1 MSETDIAVIGG
12 GIAALTAA
20 EHAALAGA
28 SVRIFTDT
36 DLYGGLV
43 ANVGELD
50 GYPAPGRLSGLELAS
65 SLLERGQEVGV
76 SVEMAAVD
84 AIAAAGDGFELTAET
99 GRFRARQVIA
109 ATGAHLKRLDVPGAE
124 RLSGKGVSQCAW
136 CDGGLYKGASV
147 VVVGGGDAALSEAI
161 HLAKFARSIKVVTR
175 GDRFRARQGYVNHV
189 ASDERFDL
197 RWSSEVVEVL
207 GADGVEGVRVRSSES
222 GETEDFACDGV
233 FVFVGLVAN
242 AKCLS
247 GLADLDAKG
256 FVVTDALLE
265 TRTKGLWAIGALRS
279 GAAGRLVTAAGEGAA
294 AADRAVRRL
303 EV

>member
-1 MSETDIAVIGG
+1 MSEIDIAVIGG

-28 SVRIFTDT
+28 SVRLFTDT

-50 GYPAPGRLSGLELAS
+50 GYPAPGRLSGLELAT
-65 SLLERGQEVGV
+65 SLLERGQALGVAIEVV
-76 SVEMAAVD
+76 AVETVET
-84 AIAAAGDGFELTAET
+84 AGTGFVLTAGES
-99 GRFRARQVIA
+99 RFRARQVIA
-109 ATGAHLKRLDVPGAE
+109 ATGAHLKRLEVPGAE
-124 RLSGKGVSQCAW
+124 RLAGKGVSQCAW

-197 RWSSEVVEVL
+197 RWSSEVAEVL
-207 GADGVEGVRVRSSES
+207 GGEGVEGVRIHSRET
-222 GETEDFACDGV
+222 GATEDVACDGV
-233 FVFVGLVAN
+233 FVFIGLAAN
-242 AKCLS
+242 AKCLT
-247 GLADLDAKG
+247 GLANLDDSD
-256 FVVTDALLE
+256 FVATDASLE
-265 TRTKGLWAIGALRS
+265 TSTRGLWAVGALRS
-279 GAAGRLVTAAGEGAA
+279 GASGRLVAAAGEGAA
-294 AADRAVRRL
+294 AAERAVRRL
-303 EV
+303 EA

>member
-28 SVRIFTDT
+28 SVRLFTDT

-65 SLLERGQEVGV
+65 CLLERGQEAGV
-76 SVEMAAVD
+76 SVEMAAVES
-84 AIAAAGDGFELTAET
+84 IAVAGTGFVLTAGES
-99 GRFRARQVIA
+99 RVRARQVIA
-109 ATGAHLKRLDVPGAE
+109 ATGAHLQRLDVPGAE
-124 RLSGKGVSQCAW
+124 RLAGRGLSQCAW

-175 GDRFRARQGYVNHV
+175 GDRFRARQSYVSHV

-197 RWSSEVVEVL
+197 RWSSEVVEVI
-207 GADGVEGVRVRSSES
+207 GADGVEGVRVRSSEN
-222 GETEDFACDGV
+222 GETEDIACDGV
-233 FVFVGLVAN
+233 FVFIGLVAN
-242 AKCLS
+242 AKCLA
-247 GLADLDAKG
+247 GLAELDAKG
-256 FVVTDALLE
+256 FVVTDACLE

-294 AADRAVRRL
+294 AADRAVRQL
-303 EV
+303 EA